1 MSSQFIFAITT
12 PVGNEAAGA
21 NEYSLVAFFYSIQ
34 AAVLLLL
41 PHLLSS
47 VWWWTENNY
56 NFGSVLILR
65 PEFICRH
72 RHDFHSSEYQL
83 VTHYITRLKTVLV
96 LRCNKKTGTTKKI
109 FGEKFNQ

>member
-65 PEFICRH
+65 PEFRYLPTPIRLPLLRISACNTLH
-72 RHDFHSSEYQL
+72 HS
-83 VTHYITRLKTVLV
+83 
-96 LRCNKKTGTTKKI
+96 
-109 FGEKFNQ
+109 F